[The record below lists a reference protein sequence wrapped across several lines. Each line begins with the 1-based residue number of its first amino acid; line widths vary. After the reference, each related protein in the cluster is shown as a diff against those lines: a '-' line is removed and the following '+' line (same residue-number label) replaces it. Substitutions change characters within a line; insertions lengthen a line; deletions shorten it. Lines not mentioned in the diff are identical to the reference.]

1 MKKLLTVLFS
11 SLLLS
16 VSLLLPTQS
25 ADAASYS
32 KANVIKEAK
41 KHIGT
46 PYRWGGTTPKGFD
59 CSGFIQYTHK
69 KNGVSLPRTAAQM
82 YKKGSSVAKS
92 KMQPGD
98 LMYFSTYKKGASHVG
113 IYLGNNQFIHSASK
127 GVRIDKVSNS
137 YWKKKYI
144 GSKRL

>member
-1 MKKLLTVLFS
+1 MKKLLTTVCS

-16 VSLLLPTQS
+16 ASLLLPTQS

-32 KANVIKEAK
+32 KENVIKEAK

-46 PYRWGGTTPKGFD
+46 PYRWGGTTPAGFD

-82 YKKGSSVAKS
+82 YTKGAKVSKSS
-92 KMQPGD
+92 MQPGD
-98 LMYFSTYKKGASHVG
+98 LMYFSTYKRGASHVG

-137 YWKKKYI
+137 YWTKKYI

>member
-32 KANVIKEAK
+32 KTNVIKEAK

-46 PYRWGGTTPKGFD
+46 PYRWGGTTPRGFD

-69 KNGVSLPRTAAQM
+69 KNGVKLPRTAAQM
-82 YKKGSSVAKS
+82 YKKGTKVAKS

>member
-1 MKKLLTVLFS
+1 MKKLLTVVFS

-16 VSLLLPTQS
+16 VSLLLPAQS

-32 KANVIKEAK
+32 KQNVIKEAK

-46 PYRWGGTTPKGFD
+46 PYKWGGTTPKGFD

-69 KNGVSLPRTAAQM
+69 KNGVSLPRTTSQM
-82 YKKGSSVAKS
+82 YSKGTKVSKS

-98 LMYFSTYKKGASHVG
+98 LMYFSTYKKGPSHVG
-113 IYLGNNQFIHSASK
+113 IYIGNNQFIHSASK

-137 YWKKKYI
+137 YWTKKYI